1 MVHDN
6 GGGRISIQWGQAQKL
21 ILKITKKK
29 NYITKIYKNNYKCHT
44 KTNNM

>member
-1 MVHDN
+1 MVHDS
-6 GGGRISIQWGQAQKL
+6 GGGRISIQWGQAQKS
-21 ILKITKKK
+21 ILKITKK